1 MGEMISVIVPVYN
14 VAAYLGE
21 CIDSILAQTYRELEI
36 ILVDDGSTDGSG
48 EICDEYAAKDD
59 RVRVIHQENR
69 GVSAA
74 RNNGFE
80 AAHGAFIGFV
90 DADDWIDPNMYK
102 ALVEAIG
109 DADLVCCGYMEY
121 PMGTLEFSVP
131 RGVKP
136 AAPCG
141 VEEALIHIYERNGY
155 YVTLWN
161 KLFRRQSLMR
171 NGRFLMMDTSLYTGE
186 DELWLMEVVTG
197 CDKIAF
203 VPEPLYH
210 WRPRAESVT
219 RQSRLTERLMSLLDA
234 KKKVFSLLP
243 KSDRLQSLVNA
254 NTCNIL
260 FNMKVKAYCSK
271 DKDKFER
278 TCAFMKPM
286 KEDWIKTTD
295 WTWLRKAKVC
305 LLETE
310 MRFRMPVRLVEF
322 TDNWKRYGYKK

>member
-48 EICDEYAAKDD
+48 EICDEYAARDD

-121 PMGTLEFSVP
+121 PMGAGKISVP

-141 VEEALIHIYERNGY
+141 VEQALMHMYVRNGY
-155 YVTLWN
+155 YVMVWN

-219 RQSRLTERLMSLLDA
+219 REACLTERQMTLLDA
-234 KKKVFSLLP
+234 KKRVFSLLP
-243 KSDRLQSLVNA
+243 ESDRLQSLVNA